1 MSKKIGILG
10 SGSVAQILAGG
21 FIKYGFD
28 VKMGTRDPKKLDEF
42 LQKNSGKVTIGS
54 FLDAAKF
61 GEIIVL
67 AVKGSI
73 VKTLVEQIKESISG
87 KVVIDPTNPISDL
100 PPVDGVLNFSSNINM
115 SLMEEL
121 QNLAPKAHFVK
132 AFNSIGGHFMVNP
145 DFNGIRPSMFI
156 CGNDTHSKGEVTQ
169 IVHQFGFDVEDMGS
183 AVSARAIEPLCML
196 WCIPGIK
203 NNSWSHAFKLLKK

>member
-10 SGSVAQILAGG
+10 SGSVAQTLAIG
-21 FIKYGFD
+21 FIKYGFE

-42 LQKNSGKVTIGS
+42 MNKNSGKVSIGT
-54 FLDAAKF
+54 FLDAASF

-67 AVKGSI
+67 AVKGSV
-73 VKTLVEQIKESISG
+73 VKSLVEQVKESLTG
-87 KVVIDPTNPISDL
+87 KVVIDPTNPISDHA
-100 PPVDGVLNFSSNINM
+100 PVDGVLNFFSNINL

-121 QNLAPKAHFVK
+121 QVSAPKAHFVK
-132 AFNSIGGHFMVNP
+132 AFNCIGGHFMVNP

-156 CGNDTHSKGEVTQ
+156 CGNDTHAKGEVTQ

>member
-21 FIKYGFD
+21 FIKYGYE

-42 LQKNSGKVTIGS
+42 LQKNSGKISVGS
-54 FLDAAKF
+54 FQEASEF
-61 GEIIVL
+61 GEIVVL
-67 AVKGSI
+67 AVKGSAA
-73 VKTLVEQIKESISG
+73 KSLVEQVKESLTG
-87 KVVIDPTNPISDL
+87 KVVIDPTNPIADI
-100 PPVDGVLNFSSNINM
+100 PPVDGVLNFFSNINL

-121 QNLAPKAHFVK
+121 QTSAPKAHFVK
-132 AFNSIGGHFMVNP
+132 AFSCIGGHFMVNA
-145 DFNGIRPSMFI
+145 DFNGVRPSMFI
-156 CGNDTHSKGEVTQ
+156 CGNDTHAKGEVTQ